1 MLELALYCPTC
12 WDRIHG
18 GPISADMEEV
28 VSCTTC
34 FTETKRS
41 DLLVRNGV
49 TLLDHLVSLN
59 TAKK

>member
-1 MLELALYCPTC
+1 MLEMALYCPAC
-12 WDRIHG
+12 WDLVHR
-18 GPISADMEEV
+18 GPVQADMEERI
-28 VSCTTC
+28 SCASC

-59 TAKK
+59 SFEK